1 MFLKHVPSILFN
13 ITNMFVFC
21 LYENTNARV
30 QLFIM
35 KMRAPIGGE
44 NWTDQFSLGT
54 KQGIQNKQ

>member
-1 MFLKHVPSILFN
+1 
-13 ITNMFVFC
+13 MFVFC

-54 KQGIQNKQ
+54 KQGIQNKQW